1 MKSVFECENEK
12 LCMLIYYDAFNGPS
26 DAKIILK
33 PEHAPYI
40 YSRTSKTHN
49 SETCCSDL
57 WKISASLAS
66 GLMPFGF

>member
-57 WKISASLAS
+57 
-66 GLMPFGF
+66 